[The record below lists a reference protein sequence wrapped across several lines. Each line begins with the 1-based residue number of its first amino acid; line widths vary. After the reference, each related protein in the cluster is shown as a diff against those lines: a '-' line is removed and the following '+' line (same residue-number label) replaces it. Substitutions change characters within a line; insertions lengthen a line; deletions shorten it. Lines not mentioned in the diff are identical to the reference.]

1 MKKLFKIL
9 FLTIIVGGGAT
20 AGWLYYT
27 GYFNTEAEIA
37 DANNDEGEEVVEELA
52 QIYLP
57 LDPPFV
63 VNFTHRGTLRY
74 LQLSLELMY
83 TDQEIIDEITR
94 KMPAIRNSL
103 IILFSNQDY
112 ESISTQLGK
121 ETLRQNILHAVN
133 DVIGLKEVSDGKQQ
147 GEAYFTNFVMQ

>member
-1 MKKLFKIL
+1 MKKLFKYL
-9 FLTIIVGGGAT
+9 FLTLVVGGGGT
-20 AGWLYYT
+20 AGWLYYS
-27 GYFNTEAEIA
+27 GYFNA
-37 DANNDEGEEVVEELA
+37 DEELVDA
-52 QIYLP
+52 EMSSNEDSMEELPQIYIP

-83 TDQEIIDEITR
+83 TNQEIIDEITL
-94 KMPAIRNSL
+94 KMPAVRNSL
-103 IILFSNQDY
+103 ILLFSDQDY

-121 ETLRQNILHAVN
+121 EQLRQNILMAVN
-133 DVIGLKEVSDGKQQ
+133 DVIGLSATDDQHH